1 MGLFNYLF
9 FGSSERPHEHDWE
22 TVEFEFR
29 CTIQRRVEKEITGV
43 DYNPYMDVHKDFDS
57 RGNYIPQPK
66 RRVCMTCGKCEDQI
80 AEYEAEV
87 RRRIQEA
94 EDRKCKALLLW
105 HSQGSGL
112 NNG

>member
-9 FGSSERPHEHDWE
+9 FGSSERPHVHDWE
-22 TVEFEFR
+22 TVEYE
-29 CTIQRRVEKEITGV
+29 
-43 DYNPYMDVHKDFDS
+43 S
-57 RGNYIPQPK
+57 RYSIELRIEREGGKCPTPPGPPNLDARGRYIPEPE
-66 RRVCMTCGKCEDQI
+66 RRVCMTCGKCEDHI
-80 AEYEAEV
+80 SEYEADV